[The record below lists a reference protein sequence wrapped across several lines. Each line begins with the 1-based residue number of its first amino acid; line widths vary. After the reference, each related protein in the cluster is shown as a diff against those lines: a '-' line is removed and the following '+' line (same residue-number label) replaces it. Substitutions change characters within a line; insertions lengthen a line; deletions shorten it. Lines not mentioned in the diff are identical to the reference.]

1 MGDEEA
7 PAEAE
12 VDAGPVC
19 SPIVLEACMKGA
31 DSKVKGY
38 YEKNPDDKEKINEL
52 VSKQYGWTPLQ
63 VACGYGHA
71 KVVTALLEL
80 GAKAGVPDKMG
91 MTAMHSAADSDE
103 KACMEALLE
112 TEDGKAAVNTVDSVR
127 IRICSRTFCARTH
140 ALARVQQPFF
150 PAAPLT
156 RPFVLLSL
164 SRAQQEG
171 ATPLHYAVYSN
182 REAIVV
188 MLLRAGATTD
198 AADVDGKT
206 ALGVAQAMKLPAIAK
221 LIEEGPPPL
230 EVVEEAA

>member
-12 VDAGPVC
+12 VDTGPVC

-71 KVVTALLEL
+71 KVVSALLEL

-112 TEDGKAAVNTVDSVR
+112 TEDGKAAVNTADSVR
-127 IRICSRTFCARTH
+127 IRIWSRTFAHTH

-150 PAAPLT
+150 SRVADATLSPPLSFVPTGGGHPAAL
-156 RPFVLLSL
+156 RRLLEPRGDCHHASA
-164 SRAQQEG
+164 RG
-171 ATPLHYAVYSN
+171 C
-182 REAIVV
+182 
-188 MLLRAGATTD
+188 D
-198 AADVDGKT
+198 DGRCRR
-206 ALGVAQAMKLPAIAK
+206 
-221 LIEEGPPPL
+221 
-230 EVVEEAA
+230 